1 MTCTIQN
8 SKCKRFAV
16 VCILHFAFCITSS
29 HAADRE
35 FPVKGM
41 VLRADPANRS
51 FVVSHEKIVGLMDS
65 MIMPFDVRDPTDLAG
80 VAPGAIVEFTLVVGD
95 KDAYATKITIQRH
108 QSVEQDPRA
117 ARRLAV
123 MRKMAG
129 LAEKPLA
136 VGARVPDFTLI
147 DQTRQPVRLS
157 SLAGKVLVVNFI
169 YTRCALPQFCLRV
182 SNNFGVLQKR
192 FAKQLGKDVVLLTIT
207 FDPQRDTPEALAAYA
222 AQWKPDPRTW
232 HFLTGPVADVRKVC
246 ALFGVDYFPD
256 EGLMNHSLRTAVI
269 DRAGTLV
276 ASIEGNTYSPEQLG
290 DLVFTLVGG

>member
-1 MTCTIQN
+1 MKKLLSTI
-8 SKCKRFAV
+8 
-16 VCILHFAFCITSS
+16 CILHFAFWMTAVR
-29 HAADRE
+29 AADRE
-35 FPVKGM
+35 YIVKGM
-41 VLRADPANRS
+41 VVRADPANRT

-65 MIMPFDVRDPTDLAG
+65 MIMPFDVRDEKDMAG
-80 VAPGAIVEFTLVVGD
+80 VVPGAVVQFTLVVGE
-95 KDAYATKITIQRH
+95 KAAYATKITIERY

-129 LAEKPLA
+129 LAEKPLEI
-136 VGARVPDFTLI
+136 GARVPDFTLI
-147 DQTRQPVRLS
+147 DHTRQRVSLS

-192 FAKQLGKDVVLLTIT
+192 FAKELGKDVVLLTVT
-207 FDPQRDTPEALAAYA
+207 FDPQRDTPEVLAAYA
-222 AQWKPDPRTW
+222 AQWKPDPKTW
-232 HFLTGPVADVRKVC
+232 HFLTGPVADMRKVC
-246 ALFGVDYFPD
+246 ALFGVEYFPD

-269 DRAGTLV
+269 GRNGTLV

-290 DLVFTLVGG
+290 DLVFTQLN